1 MAKFTLDTD
10 DFDEPD
16 FLLIGISSHAKSY
29 RLCWSLNQVMDL
41 HLTKADFNIEITNT
55 RKKTQSVFEVYDF
68 EDENLRIHY
77 FLISN
82 KNRDGYL
89 LPELKHVDYFMML
102 KENLNID
109 LNSVIEQVKKSDQV
123 LTAFTIAHDDIKSK
137 ENLLF

>member
-1 MAKFTLDTD
+1 
-10 DFDEPD
+10 
-16 FLLIGISSHAKSY
+16 
-29 RLCWSLNQVMDL
+29 MDL
-41 HLTKADFNIEITNT
+41 HLTKADFNIEI
-55 RKKTQSVFEVYDF
+55 TQSVFEVYDF

-123 LTAFTIAHDDIKSK
+123 LTAFTIAPDDIKSK